1 MSIGLAFAQGLIGGF
16 TKNIEREQIARDADD
31 QRLAGLQDTL
41 FAATAKAAAEG
52 NPVPKQLGEI
62 LKTAKTDV
70 GNRPDIGLFGAGKA
84 DRLNLDFTGLAGTM
98 NNIGGSYFEL
108 GKLKIPMNSL
118 YAKEKDL
125 GRRAK
130 FLLEG
135 INKYASKPDQLK
147 LMLTEL
153 EDKNVAKYFSGV
165 LRTESGLYKAL
176 IGAKATPRGAN
187 KIVTIPKLGG
197 KGNQFNILEE
207 FDYLKEI
214 DIDDTEQDIN
224 VAKDKLFGKEG
235 TGLFNKSRKSHLV
248 LPFKT
253 TDGGKNDFFTFEL
266 ESNDMQ
272 ALERITQLNGEK
284 DPSVFIAK
292 FRKSIGRT
300 SPTLSNIEAD
310 TVNDEE
316 IRKFFPSVFHA
327 IELEKLGASLNLSE
341 IKPEEKQK
349 ILGYLNTKVGLNIG
363 DRVRALAPLMKLEKN
378 QQISLIQ
385 SIEGFSSQTGGDLAE
400 KDKFF
405 FDAVGLKQAEFDEKF
420 LATEDTVNGLK
431 KLMGV
436 EGNLNTTPGGVVR
449 TVKQF
454 FGSLVATTGVG
465 DQISNIFSGKRK
477 EDVTQESLL
486 EIVRRLKNKEGTIES
501 DLAKMSESESIMIA
515 LAANMARAV
524 DPSGRLS
531 NQDFEVQL
539 RRLGA
544 SGFFRTKVAS
554 VSQLENVMQD
564 FNGRLERIM
573 MIKKVRDDA
582 KTRSFTKREF
592 QILNANSKLDNLMGG
607 LQAGSTSAGGSS
619 EIVFDEQL
627 TFPSN
632 RLVGPNGEQVII
644 KTDPNGKRHY
654 FIGDEKVGKDNLQ
667 IKNKEASSSGNNQNN
682 LKPDANKK
690 NEDKIESEVS
700 TDSVK
705 GSYVSGNNVSG
716 MILNDP
722 NGNRLPGLYIQK
734 NGKFIRKPEG
744 EGI

>member
-1 MSIGLAFAQGLIGGF
+1 MSVGLAFAQGLIGGF
-16 TKNIEREQIARDADD
+16 QKNIEREQISRDADD
-31 QRLAGLQDTL
+31 KRLAGLQDTL

-52 NPVPKQLGEI
+52 NPVPVSLGQK
-62 LKTAKTDV
+62 LKDAKIALDQSRQD
-70 GNRPDIGLFGAGKA
+70 NPIGLFGTGKS
-84 DRLNLDFTGLAGTM
+84 DPLNLDMAELAGTI

-135 INKYASKPDQLK
+135 INKYASNPDQLK
-147 LMLTEL
+147 LMLKEL
-153 EDKNVAKYFSGV
+153 EDKDVANYFNGV
-165 LRTESGLYKAL
+165 LRTETGLYKTL
-176 IGAKATPRGAN
+176 IGVKATPRGAN
-187 KIVTIPKLGG
+187 KIVSVPIVGTL
-197 KGNQFNILEE
+197 KGQFPALSN
-207 FDYLKEI
+207 FNNLKET

-235 TGLFNKSRKSHLV
+235 TGAFDKNRKSHLV

-253 TDGGKNDFFTFEL
+253 TDGKNDFFTFEL

-272 ALERITQLNGEK
+272 SLQRITELNGEK

-300 SPTLSNIEAD
+300 APTLQD
-310 TVNDEE
+310 RFVDDEE

-327 IELEKLGASLNLSE
+327 IELEKLGASLNLGE
-341 IKPEEKQK
+341 MKTEEKQK

-378 QQISLIQ
+378 QQVSLIQ

-420 LATEDTVNGLK
+420 LATEDTVNGLT

-449 TVKQF
+449 AVKQF
-454 FGSLVATTGVG
+454 FGSLVATTGVIE
-465 DQISNIFSGKRK
+465 QVSNIFSGSKK
-477 EDVTQESLL
+477 DDVTQESLL
-486 EIVRRLKNKEGTIES
+486 QIVKRIKSEGGIETA
-501 DLAKMSESESIMIA
+501 LAQMSESESIMIA

-564 FNGRLERIM
+564 FNGRLERIK

-582 KTRSFTKREF
+582 KTRNFTKREF
-592 QILNANSKLDNLMGG
+592 QLLNANSKLDNLMGG
-607 LQAGSTSAGGSS
+607 LQAGSTSGSGSS
-619 EIVFDEQL
+619 EIVFDEEL

-632 RLVGPNGEQVII
+632 KLTGPNGEQVII

-654 FIGDEKVGKDNLQ
+654 FINGEKVGKDNLQ
-667 IKNKEASSSGNNQNN
+667 IKNKEPSSPIDNENN
-682 LKPDANKK
+682 LKPDVNKK
-690 NEDKIESEVS
+690 NKNKIENEVS

-744 EGI
+744 KDI

>member
-1 MSIGLAFAQGLIGGF
+1 MSFGLAFVQGLVGGF
-16 TKNIEREQIARDADD
+16 QKNIEREQTARDADD

-52 NPVPKQLGEI
+52 NPVPVSLGQK
-62 LKTAKTDV
+62 LKDAKIALDKSRQD
-70 GNRPDIGLFGAGKA
+70 NPIGVFGTGKS
-84 DRLNLDFTGLAGTM
+84 DPLNLDMTELAGTI
-98 NNIGGSYFEL
+98 NSIGGSYFEL
-108 GKLKIPMNSL
+108 GNLKIPMNPL

-147 LMLTEL
+147 LMLQEL
-153 EDKNVAKYFSGV
+153 ENKDVATYFSGV
-165 LRTESGLYKAL
+165 LRTESGLYKTL
-176 IGAKATPRGAN
+176 IGAKATPKGAT
-187 KIVTIPKLGG
+187 KIVSVPEVGTPKGQFPALG
-197 KGNQFNILEE
+197 N
-207 FDYLKEI
+207 FDNLKEI

-224 VAKDKLFGKEG
+224 AAKDKLFGKKG
-235 TGLFNKSRKSHLV
+235 TGGTPNKNRKSHLV

-253 TDGGKNDFFTFEL
+253 IDGKNDFFTFEL
-266 ESNDMQ
+266 QSNDMQ
-272 ALERITQLNGEK
+272 ALQRITELNGEK

-292 FRKSIGRT
+292 FRKSIGRAA
-300 SPTLSNIEAD
+300 PTLENRFVD
-310 TVNDEE
+310 DEE
-316 IRKFFPSVFHA
+316 IKKFFPSVFHA
-327 IELEKLGASLNLSE
+327 IELEKLGASLNLGE
-341 IKPEEKQK
+341 IKPEEKQE

-363 DRVRALAPLMKLEKN
+363 DRVRALAPLMKLEQN

-385 SIEGFSSQTGGDLAE
+385 SIEGFSSQAGGDLAE

-449 TVKQF
+449 AVKQF
-454 FGSLVATTGVG
+454 FGSLVATTGVIE
-465 DQISNIFSGKRK
+465 QVSNIFSGSKK
-477 EDVTQESLL
+477 DDVTQESLL
-486 EIVRRLKNKEGTIES
+486 EIVKRVKGEGGIET
-501 DLAKMSESESIMIA
+501 DLANMSESESIMIA

-582 KTRSFTKREF
+582 KTRNFTKREF
-592 QILNANSKLDNLMGG
+592 QLLNANSKLDNLMGG
-607 LQAGSTSAGGSS
+607 LQVGSTSGGGSS
-619 EIVFDEQL
+619 EIVYDESL
-627 TFPSN
+627 TFDSN
-632 RLVGPNGEQVII
+632 KHVGPNGEVVVKKRNPSDNKPHFFI
-644 KTDPNGKRHY
+644 NGKR
-654 FIGDEKVGKDNLQ
+654 VGEDQLRE
-667 IKNKEASSSGNNQNN
+667 KNKFTPPVSNNKINNKTNQNEN
-682 LKPDANKK
+682 
-690 NEDKIESEVS
+690 KIESEVS
-700 TDSVK
+700 TGSVK

-744 EGI
+744 EDI